1 LNCGKDMPA
10 SGLPHAGSGPRPS
23 HGKNRRSRERG
34 QTVLQAF
41 QRDHENIQSEFEGFQ
56 TAGGEDRYY
65 LANRL
70 LRELELHVTVAAE
83 VLYPAV
89 QARIEQQS
97 DRKAGTVMRGL
108 WREHQALQTLLAR
121 VNECRTHDDGFVGQ
135 IDGLMQHVQR
145 YTDLEERD
153 LFPLAQAVLGEP
165 GLLRLKARFE
175 ERREELDHR
184 LAV

>member
-1 LNCGKDMPA
+1 
-10 SGLPHAGSGPRPS
+10 
-23 HGKNRRSRERG
+23 
-34 QTVLQAF
+34 
-41 QRDHENIQSEFEGFQ
+41 
-56 TAGGEDRYY
+56 
-65 LANRL
+65 
-70 LRELELHVTVAAE
+70 
-83 VLYPAV
+83 V

-97 DRKAGTVMRGL
+97 DRKAGTLMRGV

-135 IDGLMQHVQR
+135 IDGLMHQVQR

-153 LFPLAQAVLGEP
+153 LFPLAQAFLGEP

>member
-1 LNCGKDMPA
+1 MPA
-10 SGLPHAGSGPRPS
+10 SDSVFGLSSAGSGPRPS
-23 HGKNRRSRERG
+23 QGRNRRSRERG
-34 QTVLQAF
+34 QTVLQAL
-41 QRDHENIQSEFEGFQ
+41 QRNHENIQSEFEGFQ

-89 QARIEQQS
+89 QARIEQEP
-97 DRKAGTVMRGL
+97 DRKAVTVMRGV
-108 WREHQALQTLLAR
+108 WKEHQALQTLLAR
-121 VNECRTHDDGFVGQ
+121 VNACRTHDDGFVDE
-135 IDGLMQHVQR
+135 IDGLMQRVQR

-153 LFPLAQAVLGEP
+153 LFPLAQAFLGEP
-165 GLLRLKARFE
+165 GLLRLRARFH